1 MKKPKKEIEYKS
13 SQERL
18 STNPTIN
25 VTGKNIVKEKRDK
38 VVELLKDGQG
48 ARSVAEAT
56 GVSKPVVLA
65 IKKDTEDR
73 NGFELG
79 TWKKHT
85 ASILS
90 QIATKGSQRLL
101 EEIENIPAGQLPLAI
116 AIMTDKVLSLQDAP
130 TVVVEH
136 RLRVSHTDINSMLKG
151 DIIDIPSQ
159 PSTEQNKLENSG

>member
-38 VVELLKDGQG
+38 VVELLTDGQG
-48 ARSVAEAT
+48 AKSVAEAT

-65 IKKDTEDR
+65 IKKDAEDR

-130 TVVVEH
+130 TIVVEH
-136 RLRVSHTDINSMLKG
+136 RLRVSHTDINAMLKG

-159 PSTEQNKLENSG
+159 PSTEQNKLENRS